1 MASGPLVIAH
11 RGSSQEF
18 PEHSIAAYR
27 RAIDLGADGVECDV
41 RLTRDGH
48 LVLVHD
54 STVDRTSNGHGA
66 IADMTLQELEWFD
79 FDRVPGTPVERVV
92 SRASKR
98 RWADRTQE
106 ENQRV
111 PTLQA
116 LLQLLLDSER
126 PVSISIE
133 TKHPHR
139 FSKQLEAATFALLHR
154 MKFPLERVRI
164 MSFSAR
170 GLARAHAISPNVPLV
185 YLEEFLPV
193 RRLDGRL
200 PAHVTIAG
208 PGIALIREHPEL
220 VENVHVR
227 GSLVHVWTVDTR
239 ADLDFCVSLGV
250 DAVISNRPGDMLA
263 YLGRSVAR

>member
-1 MASGPLVIAH
+1 MASRPLIIAH
-11 RGSSQEF
+11 RGSSHEF

-54 STVDRTSNGHGA
+54 STVERTSNGYGA
-66 IADMTLQELEWFD
+66 IAELTLQELEWFD
-79 FDRVPGTPVERVV
+79 FDRLPGTPVERVAACV
-92 SRASKR
+92 GQR
-98 RWADRTQE
+98 RWADNAHE
-106 ENQRV
+106 ESQRV

-116 LLQLLLDSER
+116 LLALLLNSDRS
-126 PVSISIE
+126 VSISIE
-133 TKHPHR
+133 TKHPHQ
-139 FSKQLEAATFALLHR
+139 FSLQVEAATFALLDH
-154 MKFPLERVRI
+154 MMFPLERVRV

-170 GLARAHAISPNVPLV
+170 GLARAHAIAPHVPLV
-185 YLEEFLPV
+185 YLEERLPV

-200 PAHVTIAG
+200 PAHATIAG
-208 PGIALIREHPEL
+208 PGLALVREHPEL
-220 VENVHVR
+220 VENVHAR

-239 ADLDFCVSLGV
+239 ADLDFCLSLGV

-263 YLGRSVAR
+263 YLGRAADR

>member
-1 MASGPLVIAH
+1 MSSRPLVIAH
-11 RGSSQEF
+11 RGASQEF

-27 RAIDLGADGVECDV
+27 RAIELGVDGVECDV

-54 STVDRTSNGHGA
+54 STVERTSNGTGA
-66 IADMTLQELEWFD
+66 ISDMTLQELEWFD
-79 FDRVPGTPVERVV
+79 FDRCAGAPVDRVEA
-92 SRASKR
+92 RASTR
-98 RWADRTQE
+98 RWAQASQAE
-106 ENQRV
+106 SQRV
-111 PTLQA
+111 PTLRA
-116 LLQLLLDSER
+116 LLALLLESGQ

-139 FSKQLEAATFALLHR
+139 FSLQVEAAVFSLLGT

-170 GLARAHAISPNVPLV
+170 SLARAHAIAPGVPLV

-200 PAHVTIAG
+200 PAHTTIAG
-208 PGIALIREHPEL
+208 PGLTLIREHPEL
-220 VENVHVR
+220 VDNVHIR
-227 GSLVHVWTVDTR
+227 GGLVHVWTVDTR
-239 ADLDFCVSLGV
+239 ADLDFCLSLGV
-250 DAVISNRPGDMLA
+250 DAVISNRPGEMLA
-263 YLGRSVAR
+263 YLGRTAAR

>member
-66 IADMTLQELEWFD
+66 IADLTLQELEWLD
-79 FDRVPGTPVERVV
+79 FDRMPGSPVERVATRV
-92 SRASKR
+92 GQR
-98 RWADRTQE
+98 RWANSDQE
-106 ENQRV
+106 ESQRV

-116 LLQLLLDSER
+116 LLALLLDSER

-139 FSKQLEAATFALLHR
+139 FSVQLEAMTFALLHK
-154 MKFPLERVRI
+154 MKFPLERVRL

-170 GLARAHAISPNVPLV
+170 GLARAHAIAPKVPLV

-200 PAHVTIAG
+200 PAHATIAG
-208 PGIALIREHPEL
+208 PGLALIREHPEL
-220 VENVHVR
+220 VDNVHSR

-239 ADLDFCVSLGV
+239 ADLDLCLSLGV

-263 YLGRSVAR
+263 YLGRAAAR

>member
-1 MASGPLVIAH
+1 MSSRPLVIAH
-11 RGSSQEF
+11 RGASQEF

-48 LVLVHD
+48 LVLLHD
-54 STVDRTSNGHGA
+54 STVDRTSNGSGA
-66 IADMTLQELEWFD
+66 IAEMTLQELELFD
-79 FDRVPGTPVERVV
+79 FDRIPGSPGQRVAP
-92 SRASKR
+92 RDTKR
-98 RWADRTQE
+98 RRVDGAQE
-106 ENQRV
+106 ESQRV
-111 PTLQA
+111 PTLRS
-116 LLQLLLDSER
+116 LLELLLDSTR

-139 FSKQLEAATFALLHR
+139 FSVQLEAATFALLR
-154 MKFPLERVRI
+154 QMKFPLERVRI

-200 PAHVTIAG
+200 PAHASIAG
-208 PGIALIREHPEL
+208 PGLALIREHPEL
-220 VENVHVR
+220 VDNVHAR

-250 DAVISNRPGDMLA
+250 DAVISNRPGEMLA
-263 YLGRSVAR
+263 YLGRTAAR